1 MEEQSTFS
9 SDTKE
14 NQTLLTSSDSESA
27 TENKTPSF
35 SNNIVGQKY
44 SFSEQ
49 NSGTLNLTNT
59 IKPGKILISPELIPG
74 QTSQEKID
82 FLRKKLG
89 ELSTLKHLR
98 LENPIGQPM
107 IAAIFGNLIEAEQA
121 CNLQITENENTHF
134 KIAPPLNT
142 QEGNSRSIR
151 MWDIP
156 THFTKQDI
164 ADCFPDQT
172 EIDYITLQ
180 ESGPGKSAIV
190 TFTNMSDYTEISQ
203 EWSITEGLYSCRIFP
218 FYRTRETRMER
229 ESNSATLTQLPP
241 NSTVADLEEII
252 KKTKAK
258 TCYIPRDNTNQA
270 KRFAFLTFTSSSDL
284 EEAQKQTFHLN
295 QNPLRWTN
303 RNTRLCPFCSSSE
316 HSPTSCPEKPLRPFQ
331 KNHNLNNNFSN
342 NRRSYAN
349 ITKYGSAQNNN
360 NINQEIHFMMG
371 EMKTQIQ
378 DMRKHLQDLET
389 RIELLEQDCTERHL
403 NDEYEEMEE
412 DSIEDTTEH
421 QTSQTIPLEN
431 NLDIRSTQA
440 HFNEKL
446 NNMSSTME
454 QMLKLF
460 NLSQQIPQLQ
470 QGSPPSSFNQ

>member
-1 MEEQSTFS
+1 MASKRTLRSDSRQTTPEYNINKISKNNSRTFKVSTKPVKKKTTSNERFSPIGINPSTIPRNDKGKNKESEPLQLVTEEETNMSEDLEDEEILQSMEEQSTFS

-14 NQTLLTSSDSESA
+14 NQTLLAISDSESA

-35 SNNIVGQKY
+35 SYNIVGQKY

-49 NSGTLNLTNT
+49 QNSGTPNLTNT
-59 IKPGKILISPELIPG
+59 IKPGKILVSPELIPG
-74 QTSQEKID
+74 QTPQEKID

-107 IAAIFGNLIEAEQA
+107 IAAIFGNIIEAEQA

-142 QEGNSRSIR
+142 QEGNSHFIR
-151 MWDIP
+151 MWDIS

-164 ADCFPDQT
+164 ADCFPNQI

-229 ESNSATLTQLPP
+229 ELNSATLTQLPP

-258 TCYIPRDNTNQA
+258 TCYIPRDNTNQT

-284 EEAQKQTFHLN
+284 Q
-295 QNPLRWTN
+295 
-303 RNTRLCPFCSSSE
+303 S
-316 HSPTSCPEKPLRPFQ
+316 KP
-331 KNHNLNNNFSN
+331 
-342 NRRSYAN
+342 
-349 ITKYGSAQNNN
+349 
-360 NINQEIHFMMG
+360 
-371 EMKTQIQ
+371 
-378 DMRKHLQDLET
+378 
-389 RIELLEQDCTERHL
+389 
-403 NDEYEEMEE
+403 
-412 DSIEDTTEH
+412 
-421 QTSQTIPLEN
+421 
-431 NLDIRSTQA
+431 
-440 HFNEKL
+440 
-446 NNMSSTME
+446 
-454 QMLKLF
+454 
-460 NLSQQIPQLQ
+460 
-470 QGSPPSSFNQ
+470 